1 MSGILELE
9 NALQTAIPI
18 LSDAQ
23 ITERRTREVNM
34 SSSYLDILSR
44 KVEWKLK
51 TSFLRKFMVLENQFR
66 SLLPPNVVKDEFWDF
81 LMEKYDLVKDMNEA
95 QFMQCLINEKSSAY
109 SHFVRYLRWLMS

>member
-18 LSDAQ
+18 PSDAQ

-44 KVEWKLK
+44 KAREE
-51 TSFLRKFMVLENQFR
+51 RENEIQAE
-66 SLLPPNVVKDEFWDF
+66 STDLPQQPER
-81 LMEKYDLVKDMNEA
+81 
-95 QFMQCLINEKSSAY
+95 
-109 SHFVRYLRWLMS
+109 FVPDKG

>member
-44 KVEWKLK
+44 KAREE
-51 TSFLRKFMVLENQFR
+51 RENEIQAE
-66 SLLPPNVVKDEFWDF
+66 STDLPQQPE
-81 LMEKYDLVKDMNEA
+81 
-95 QFMQCLINEKSSAY
+95 
-109 SHFVRYLRWLMS
+109 VRA

>member
-23 ITERRTREVNM
+23 ITERRTRGVNL

-44 KVEWKLK
+44 KAREEREKK
-51 TSFLRKFMVLENQFR
+51 IQAESTD
-66 SLLPPNVVKDEFWDF
+66 LPQQPE
-81 LMEKYDLVKDMNEA
+81 
-95 QFMQCLINEKSSAY
+95 
-109 SHFVRYLRWLMS
+109 VRA